1 MLQVFN
7 VSSGQREVSE
17 QTNGHQ
23 RASESNGLNGAVLE
37 EEYQLKAVAISKTK
51 QSLGKSHFILK

>member
-7 VSSGQREVSE
+7 VSSGQQEVSE